1 MTGMRFRCAK
11 GSDCRLSEE
20 KNPCLQKS
28 NFWEWSY
35 SIRPSG
41 WWFYLCVD
49 VKGLLSAMGCY
60 NAEDWR
66 LFVGSLNASLIW
78 VLLQWRQVVCICDNW
93 SFCPATPMKPMK
105 ICKLCWKSW
114 NATSTN
120 RPNDRK
126 KFLFVTKLYMIKYF
140 IRFFLNVY

>member
-1 MTGMRFRCAK
+1 MCQRK
-11 GSDCRLSEE
+11 RLSPQWG
-20 KNPCLQKS
+20 KTSCLQKS

-60 NAEDWR
+60 NAEDWK

-78 VLLQWRQVVCICDNW
+78 VLLQWRQVVCICANW
-93 SFCPATPMKPMK
+93 SFCPVTPMKPMK

-114 NATSTN
+114 NTTSTN
-120 RPNDRK
+120 RPNERK
-126 KFLFVTKLYMIKYF
+126 ENVFVTKVYMIEYF
-140 IRFFLNVY
+140 IRFFKMFIK